1 MFPSNFVKLLESP
14 PPQPAKPAA
23 AYPTPQGRGDTHTK
37 GPYTLHTK
45 LQGLFGKKSLRK
57 SLLIY
62 ETVEKIVAA
71 VEKSC
76 SVYGR

>member
-1 MFPSNFVKLLESP
+1 MFPSNFVKLLETP

-37 GPYTLHTK
+37 GPHTLQLK
-45 LQGLFGKKSLRK
+45 LQGFFEEKKS
-57 SLLIY
+57 SLIY
-62 ETVEKIVAA
+62 KTVEKIVEVA
-71 VEKSC
+71 EKSC